1 MAKHKKIKVFD
12 NIYSSLSE
20 EYDEKGNFLNT
31 VLYDQFGNYS
41 VIIKTTNPIPQFST
55 NVDDYYDFHNVY
67 MNILQTLGEE
77 TSLQKQD
84 IFVKKYFHH
93 DYDESTEFLSK
104 AYFDYYEGRPYVDIT
119 TYLVISQEIKK
130 KFDKKK
136 WESFHLKIQKVIEI
150 LKDQGLDYH
159 VLDKKEIFEYVHRYV
174 SLNFKD
180 NSLSMTNF
188 KCSDEYLKINDNR
201 IIKGFSVIDIDDP
214 SLPTMMKPYHNR
226 IVNGFPIPVDLFS
239 FFAECPNAETI
250 VYNQFLYIP
259 RQRPEIRRLMA
270 KQKRH
275 ESMPDPSNRVAVE
288 DIQKVIELVQRENK
302 ILCYCNFSFFVSM
315 DINHVNET
323 SSFLE
328 TRMYECGV
336 GISKSTFNQLEL
348 FRASFPGNA
357 FEFNPEYDRFLT
369 LLDAAV
375 CFMFKEYV
383 KQSEKT
389 PLKVYYTDRHGLPIA
404 IDFTGKE
411 GDIKYTDNSNFFCLG
426 PSGSGKSFHM
436 NSVVRQ
442 LIEQGTDVVMVDTG
456 DSYEGICGY
465 FNGTYISYSK
475 EHPISM
481 NPFKITKLE
490 YEEGFKE
497 KKNFLKS
504 LIILIWKGSSAVM
517 TGVEERVIDLLLE
530 EYYQQY
536 FQPFNKYTPEER
548 KNMRTEL
555 MIEAKATG
563 EYQQWREEV
572 ERNAP
577 DLMDEDIDDLI
588 EKNTSSEEKWEE
600 PTQLDESK
608 TTQPDNKNEDE
619 EDAKERKRKER
630 EQAKR
635 LVTHMYAVIRDTAAT
650 EGEKKAANKQ
660 IMRLTPRLMEGNYL
674 VKIDK
679 KIDEMER
686 DKRSVKVNSLS
697 FNSFYEFAMQRI
709 PTICREN
716 KIDFERN
723 VFKFVLKQFYKGGEL
738 EQTLNNDMDNSL
750 FDEKFIVFEI
760 DKIKEDKLLFPIVTL
775 IIMDV
780 FLQKMRLK
788 KGRKALIIEEA
799 WKAIASPTMAEYIKY
814 LYKTVRKFK
823 GIAGVVTQE
832 LNDVI
837 SSPIVKEAIISNSD
851 IKILLDQAKFK
862 DRYDDIAHI
871 LGLTDVERKKIFT
884 INRLDNHEGRSYF
897 KEVYIGRGQDGMV
910 LGVEEPPECYMAYT
924 TERDEKESLKIY
936 KAYYKNDTQ
945 KAITAWVRD
954 YKKKGCKSYLEFAR
968 MINKH
973 NTVME
978 LWNTTVQ

>member
-1 MAKHKKIKVFD
+1 MSKIKKVKVFD
-12 NIYSSLSE
+12 NIYSSLSD

-31 VLYDQFGNYS
+31 VLYDQYGNYS
-41 VIIKTTNPIPQFST
+41 VIIKTVNPVLQFCTNIEK
-55 NVDDYYDFHNVY
+55 YYDFHSVY
-67 MNILQTLGEE
+67 MNILQTLGED
-77 TSLQKQD
+77 TCLQKQD
-84 IFVKKYFHH
+84 IFCKQHYHH
-93 DYDESTEFLSK
+93 DCDENTEFLSK
-104 AYFDYYEGRPYVDIT
+104 AYFDYYEGRPYVEIS
-119 TYLVISQEIKK
+119 TYLIISQETNRKY
-130 KFDKKK
+130 DSKK
-136 WESFHLKIQKVIEI
+136 WESFHLKVQKVIEI
-150 LKDQGLDYH
+150 LKDQGLDFH
-159 VLDKKEIFEYVHRYV
+159 VLNKEEIKEYVHRYV
-174 SLNFKD
+174 AFNFQKGPV
-180 NSLSMTNF
+180 SMTNF
-188 KCSDEYLKINDNR
+188 KCSDDYLKINGSTVV
-201 IIKGFSVIDIDDP
+201 KGFSVIDVDDP
-214 SLPTMMKPYHNR
+214 AIPTQIQPYHDR
-226 IVNGFPIPVDLFS
+226 IVNGFPIPVDLFA
-239 FFAECPNAETI
+239 FFTECPNADCI
-250 VYNQFLYIP
+250 VYNQVIMIP
-259 RQRPEIRRLMA
+259 RQRPEVRRLMA

-288 DIQKVIELVQRENK
+288 DIQKVTELVQRENK
-302 ILCYCNFSFFVSM
+302 VLCYCNFSFFVAM
-315 DINHVNET
+315 DQNHVNET
-323 SSFLE
+323 SSYLE
-328 TRMYECGV
+328 TRMYECGI

-348 FRASFPGNA
+348 FRSSFPGNS
-357 FEFNPEYDRFLT
+357 FELNPEYDRFLT
-369 LLDAAV
+369 LMDSAA
-375 CFMFKEYV
+375 CFLFKEYV
-383 KQSEKT
+383 KQSETT

-411 GDIKYTDNSNFFCLG
+411 GAVKYTDNSNFFCLG

-481 NPFKITKLE
+481 NPFKITLME

-536 FQPFNKYTPEER
+536 FHPFTKYSPEER
-548 KNMRTEL
+548 KNIRTEL

-563 EYQQWREEV
+563 DYQQWREEM
-572 ERNAP
+572 ERTAP
-577 DLMDEDIDDLI
+577 ELLQEDIDDMI
-588 EKNTSSEEKWEE
+588 EMNAASDQKWEE
-600 PTQLDESK
+600 PEQDEQQRK
-608 TTQPDNKNEDE
+608 TLEDE
-619 EDAKERKRKER
+619 AALEKKRAERAK
-630 EQAKR
+630 AKR
-635 LVTHMYAVIRDTAAT
+635 LISRMYAVIRDSAAT
-650 EGEKKAANKQ
+650 EGEKMGANNQ
-660 IMRLTPRLMEGNYL
+660 IMRLTPKVMEGNYL
-674 VKIDK
+674 IKIDK
-679 KIDEMER
+679 QIDEMER
-686 DKRSVKVNSLS
+686 DKRSVKVTSLS

-716 KIDFERN
+716 KIEFERN

-738 EQTLNNDMDNSL
+738 EHTLNNDMDNSL
-750 FDEKFIVFEI
+750 FDERFIVFEI
-760 DKIKEDKLLFPIVTL
+760 DKIKEDKILFPIVTL

-862 DRYDDIAHI
+862 DRYDDIAKI
-871 LGLTDVERKKIFT
+871 LGLTEVERKKIFT

-897 KEVYIGRGQDGMV
+897 KEVYIGRGQDGLV

-936 KAYYKNDTQ
+936 KAFYENNTQ

-968 MINKH
+968 MVNSH
-973 NTVME
+973 NAVME
-978 LWNTTVQ
+978 RW

>member
-1 MAKHKKIKVFD
+1 MAKNKKIRVFD
-12 NIYSSLSE
+12 NIYSSLSD
-20 EYDEKGNFLNT
+20 EYDEMGNFLNT
-31 VLYDQFGNYS
+31 VLYDQYGNYS
-41 VIIKTTNPIPQFST
+41 VIIKTTNPIVQFCT
-55 NVDDYYDFHNVY
+55 NIDKYYDFHNVY
-67 MNILQTLGEE
+67 MNIMQTLGEE
-77 TSLQKQD
+77 MYLQKQD
-84 IFVKKYFHH
+84 IFCKQNFHH
-93 DYDESTEFLSK
+93 DCDEKTEYLSK
-104 AYFDYYEGRPYVDIT
+104 AYFDYYEGRPYVEIT
-119 TYLVISQEIKK
+119 TYLIISQEANK

-136 WESFHLKIQKVIEI
+136 WDAFHLKIQKIIEI
-150 LKDQGLDYH
+150 LKDQNLDFH
-159 VLDKKEIFEYVHRYV
+159 VLDKNEIKEYVHRYV
-174 SLNFKD
+174 AFNFKKGPF
-180 NSLSMTNF
+180 SMTNF
-188 KCSDEYLKINDNR
+188 KSSDNYLKVNDDKV
-201 IIKGFSVIDIDDP
+201 IKAFSVIDVDDP
-214 SLPTMMKPYHNR
+214 ALPAQVKPYHDR
-226 IVNGFPIPVDLFS
+226 VVNGFPIPVDMFS
-239 FFAECPNAETI
+239 FFAECPNADCI
-250 VYNQFLYIP
+250 VYNQVLSIP
-259 RQRPEIRRLMA
+259 RQRPEIRRLMG

-288 DIQKVIELVQRENK
+288 DIGKVIELVQRENK
-302 ILCYCNFSFFVSM
+302 LLCYCHFSFFVAM
-315 DINHVNET
+315 DQSVVNET
-323 SSFLE
+323 SSYLE
-328 TRMYECGV
+328 TRMYECGI
-336 GISKSTFNQLEL
+336 GISQSAYNQLEL

-357 FEFNPEYDRFLT
+357 FELNPDYDKFLT
-369 LLDAAV
+369 ILDSAV
-375 CFMFKEYV
+375 CFLFKEYV
-383 KQSEKT
+383 KHSETT

-411 GDIKYTDNSNFFCLG
+411 GSVKYTDNSNFFCLG

-517 TGVEERVIDLLLE
+517 TGVEERVVDLLLE

-536 FQPFNKYTPEER
+536 FTPFNRYTKEER
-548 KNMRTEL
+548 KTMRTEL
-555 MIEAKATG
+555 LIEAKASG
-563 EYQQWREEV
+563 EYQQWREEI

-577 DLMDEDIDDLI
+577 ELDKEDIDDLI
-588 EKNTSSEEKWEE
+588 ERNINSDEKWE
-600 PTQLDESK
+600 
-608 TTQPDNKNEDE
+608 DE
-619 EDAKERKRKER
+619 EQEKQQKPMEVDDEITRDQKRKER
-630 EQAKR
+630 DRARR
-635 LVTHMYAVIRDTAAT
+635 LISHMYAVMNDSAAT
-650 EGEKKAANKQ
+650 EGEKNKANNQ
-660 IMRLTPRLMEGNYL
+660 IMRLTPKVMEGNYL
-674 VKIDK
+674 VKIDRQ
-679 KIDEMER
+679 IDEMER
-686 DKRSVKVNSLS
+686 EKRSVKVTSLS

-716 KIDFERN
+716 KIEFERN

-738 EQTLNNDMDNSL
+738 EHTLNNDMDSSL
-750 FDEKFIVFEI
+750 FDERFIVFEI

-897 KEVYIGRGQDGMV
+897 KEVYIGRGQDGLV

-936 KAYYKNDTQ
+936 KAFYDNNTQ
-945 KAITAWVRD
+945 KAITAWVAD
-954 YKKKGCKSYLEFAR
+954 FKKKGCKTYLEFAR
-968 MINKH
+968 MVNTH
-973 NTVME
+973 NSVMA
-978 LWNTTVQ
+978 LWNK